1 MVRLLTR
8 MTSDLLT
15 SRLTTKYQAT
25 IPKAVR
31 TVLGLKAGDTV
42 RFEIAGNQV
51 SLRKA
56 TLLDLQFAQALE
68 GTLAS
73 EWLSP
78 HDEEAYADL

>member
-1 MVRLLTR
+1 MVREP
-8 MTSDLLT
+8 LT
-15 SRLTTKYQAT
+15 SRLTIKHQVTL
-25 IPKAVR
+25 PKGAR
-31 TVLGLKAGDTV
+31 AVLGVTAGDTV

-51 SLRKA
+51 TVRKA
-56 TLLDLQFAQALE
+56 TPVDLQFAGALE

>member
-1 MVRLLTR
+1 
-8 MTSDLLT
+8 
-15 SRLTTKYQAT
+15 
-25 IPKAVR
+25 
-31 TVLGLKAGDTV
+31 VLGVKAGDTV

-51 SLRKA
+51 NVRKA
-56 TLLDLQFAQALE
+56 TPVDLQFVAALE

>member
-1 MVRLLTR
+1 M
-8 MTSDLLT
+8 
-15 SRLTTKYQAT
+15 
-25 IPKAVR
+25 
-31 TVLGLKAGDTV
+31 LGVKAGDTV

-51 SLRKA
+51 TVRKA
-56 TLLDLQFAQALE
+56 TPVDLQFAGALE